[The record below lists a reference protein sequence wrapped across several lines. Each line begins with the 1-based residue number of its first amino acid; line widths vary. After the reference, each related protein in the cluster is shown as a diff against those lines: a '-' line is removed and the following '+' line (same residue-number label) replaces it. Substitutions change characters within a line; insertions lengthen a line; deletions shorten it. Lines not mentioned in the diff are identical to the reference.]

1 MRVRVRVTA
10 RVRLGCESPGA
21 REGRTIKSIT
31 VSMSR
36 LVRVRANRVRDRAR
50 SVSVAVSGSRLGSRG
65 SGGQGEPPDHGVAR
79 KHQPLLV
86 KELADILLAPKVEK
100 PTPVVVTRGVEAS
113 GLVCQGLDVKLGLE
127 LVCGYRKRALGVASC
142 TPTLRLRVPMETS
155 RLASV

>member
-36 LVRVRANRVRDRAR
+36 LVRVRANRVRARAR

-113 GLVCQGLDVKLGLE
+113 GLVCQGLDIN
-127 LVCGYRKRALGVASC
+127 
-142 TPTLRLRVPMETS
+142 
-155 RLASV
+155 